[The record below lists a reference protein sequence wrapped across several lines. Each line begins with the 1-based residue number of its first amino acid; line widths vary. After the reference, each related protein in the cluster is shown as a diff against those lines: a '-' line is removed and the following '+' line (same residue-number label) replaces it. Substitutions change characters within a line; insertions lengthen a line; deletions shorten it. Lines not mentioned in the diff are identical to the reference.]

1 VPIGYRQRN
10 VRLLSACRDAHTCVQ
25 ETRADDVERFEVF
38 DSPGYPI
45 TCTHITK
52 AGVLTERDK
61 ESVSVNVLRR
71 GDVNDR
77 SLRRASHA
85 QSQRARRNT
94 TEIKSMKHEWFRTA
108 SFANAGFIVQHLAN
122 GIFT

>member
-1 VPIGYRQRN
+1 
-10 VRLLSACRDAHTCVQ
+10 VQ
-25 ETRADDVERFEVF
+25 KTRADDVERFEVF

-45 TCTHITK
+45 TRTHITK

-61 ESVSVNVLRR
+61 ESVGVNVFRR

-77 SLRRASHA
+77 SLYSASHA
-85 QSQRARRNT
+85 QSQRAGRNA
-94 TEIKSMKHEWFRTA
+94 TEIKPVKHEWFRTA
-108 SFANAGFIVQHLAN
+108 RFANAGFIIQHLAH